1 MDYFSQYDMET
12 WEFDVLAT
20 LHRSGRPLTPKELA
34 ASVVIGSA
42 ALTNR
47 VDRLA
52 ARGLVTREAV
62 PGDRRCLHI
71 VLTEGG
77 RKPVD
82 LR

>member
-1 MDYFSQYDMET
+1 MT
-12 WEFDVLAT
+12 AA
-20 LHRSGRPLTPKELA
+20 GLA

-52 ARGLVTREAV
+52 ARGLATREAV
-62 PGDRRCLHI
+62 PGDRRCLHN
-71 VLTEGG
+71 VLTEEG

>member
-1 MDYFSQYDMET
+1 M
-12 WEFDVLAT
+12 
-20 LHRSGRPLTPKELA
+20 
-34 ASVVIGSA
+34 IGSA

-52 ARGLVTREAV
+52 ARGLATREAV
-62 PGDRRCLHI
+62 PGDRRCLHN
-71 VLTEGG
+71 VLTEEG

>member
-1 MDYFSQYDMET
+1 MT
-12 WEFDVLAT
+12 AA
-20 LHRSGRPLTPKELA
+20 ELA
-34 ASVVIGSA
+34 ASVVIGSP
-42 ALTNR
+42 ALTSR